1 MLRLGRPPERAVC
14 SAARWPRRQL
24 RNPTWS
30 WRRIKRL
37 KALERENA
45 TLKRLLADADLEKVA
60 LTKIANG
67 ISGRHATRRACH
79 DPDATL
85 PSARRHFGP
94 AYHTRAEDPAVNHE
108 KMQRL
113 WREQGL
119 RAPRRR
125 RRSGH
130 HSDRRTRNALVR
142 RGPFTDSGH
151 ATGRSRT
158 DPYRL
163 SPLGWPGHHRVP
175 ESVFHDVPTAA
186 ASSTGSEAGV
196 ARHRN
201 TVEHSVCL
209 RCDRA

>member
-1 MLRLGRPPERAVC
+1 VMLRFGGPPERAVC

-67 ISGRHATRRACH
+67 ISGRHSTRRACH

-85 PSARRHFGP
+85 PSARRRFGP
-94 AYHTRAEDPAVNHE
+94 AYHTRAEDRAVNHE

-142 RGPFTDSGH
+142 RGPVHGFRPRHWAPPHGSV
-151 ATGRSRT
+151 
-158 DPYRL
+158 PVI
-163 SPLGWPGHHRVP
+163 PLGVAGAPPRAGIRISRRTHCRGVQHRLRGRRCP
-175 ESVFHDVPTAA
+175 P
-186 ASSTGSEAGV
+186 SE
-196 ARHRN
+196 
-201 TVEHSVCL
+201 
-209 RCDRA
+209 